1 MEEAMAVRTV
11 RLDDETEDVLRR
23 LMKQT
28 GLSVSQALKRG
39 LLALR
44 NETTRQARRPAY
56 EIYRRLDLGPGGY
69 AIAPASKTRAGVVE
83 AIRRKHR
90 R

>member
-1 MEEAMAVRTV
+1 MAVRTV
-11 RLDDETEDVLRR
+11 RLDDETEAVLQR

-28 GLSVSQALKRG
+28 GLSVSQALKQG

-44 NETTRQARRPAY
+44 DETAYQARRPAY
-56 EIYRRLDLGPGGY
+56 EIYRLLDLGPGGY
-69 AIAPASKTRAGVVE
+69 AVAPASKTRAGAIE
-83 AIRRKHR
+83 AIKRKHR